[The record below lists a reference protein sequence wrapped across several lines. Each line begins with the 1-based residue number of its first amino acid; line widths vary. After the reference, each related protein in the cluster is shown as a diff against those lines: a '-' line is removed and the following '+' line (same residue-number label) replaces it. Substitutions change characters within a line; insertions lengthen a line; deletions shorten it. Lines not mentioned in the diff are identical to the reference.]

1 MKVDFFCVKIHHYV
15 FDVSNG
21 EHKVPLQFILVDLS
35 IWLLAPDLTLC
46 FIPVKLEAKPI
57 PTWFFK
63 LSVHIR
69 SAYNLQPYFKTL
81 KFH

>member
-1 MKVDFFCVKIHHYV
+1 MRMKPKKVYFFCAMIHRYA
-15 FDVSNG
+15 FGASNV
-21 EHKVPLQFILVDLS
+21 ERKVPLQFILVDLS

-69 SAYNLQPYFKTL
+69 
-81 KFH
+81 